1 MSGMKAKNVGI
12 LSAILGSICCVG
24 PLLLI
29 ALGLGAGAAVIS
41 RYHWLFIAAAIV
53 ALAFAWTRYF
63 REKTTCACEPETMQG
78 RRSGTVTLLIAT
90 VIVLGFGGLNV
101 TRYVFASAPAP
112 VQARSELTNRLN
124 RVVIPVEGMTC
135 ATCEVGVRYA
145 LKSVNGVESARVSA
159 ATKTATV
166 DYDPTKTN
174 PETLV
179 TAINSTGYRATL
191 PHEASLTA
199 SKTVWRGAN
208 EERNIVPERISL
220 FKVSLQCPAAP
231 HIGCGTASKPILLQ
245 LEQEPSVAEAWL
257 NRPGTQIAIVWKP
270 EADAAARRNVAA
282 KLTDDAKEMDGE
294 QRNES
299 LQGFLSGKGWYRGAN
314 VDRLSEEE
322 AGIIAARLIRRV
334 EAKTSLPKGKA
345 QEFQHD
351 LAESWSKCV
360 TSGKHVASNAGGQPT
375 CRFEDIGEDIARKYL
390 NQEQLKF
397 WKEAVERGVR
407 PLPNES

>member
-1 MSGMKAKNVGI
+1 MKAKWSGT
-12 LSAILGSICCVG
+12 LSVLLASICCVG

-29 ALGLGAGAAVIS
+29 AVGLGAGAAVIS
-41 RYHWLFIAAAIV
+41 RYHWLFIAAAV
-53 ALAFAWTRYF
+53 AVLALAWTKYF
-63 REKTTCACEPETMQG
+63 REKTRCACEDKTMQG
-78 RRSGTVTLLIAT
+78 RRRGTVTLLIAT
-90 VIVLGFGGLNV
+90 AIVLGFVGMN
-101 TRYVFASAPAP
+101 TSRYSFARTPASA
-112 VQARSELTNRLN
+112 QAQPPLASRMN

-145 LKSVNGVESARVSA
+145 LKSVNGVESARVNA
-159 ATKTATV
+159 ATKTAIV

-174 PETLV
+174 PEKLV

-191 PHEASLTA
+191 PHEASLTT
-199 SKTVWRGAN
+199 SKTVQRGSN
-208 EERNIVPERISL
+208 EERNIGPERISL

-299 LQGFLSGKGWYRGAN
+299 LQGFLSGKGWYRGAD

-334 EAKTSLPKGKA
+334 ETKTPLPKGKA
-345 QEFQHD
+345 QEFQND

-360 TSGKHVASNAGGQPT
+360 TSGKHVASNAGEQPT
-375 CRFEDIGEDIARKYL
+375 CRFEDVGEDIARKYL

>member
-1 MSGMKAKNVGI
+1 MKAKNVGI

-29 ALGLGAGAAVIS
+29 AVGLGAGAAGIS

-63 REKTTCACEPETMQG
+63 REKTTCACEPKTVQW

-90 VIVLGFGGLNV
+90 AIVLGFVGMNTSHYLFAG
-101 TRYVFASAPAP
+101 TSASAQTQPP
-112 VQARSELTNRLN
+112 VASGMDRI
-124 RVVIPVEGMTC
+124 VIPVQGMTC
-135 ATCEVGVRYA
+135 ATCEVGVRYV
-145 LKSVNGVESARVSA
+145 LKSVKGVESARVNA

-166 DYDPTKTN
+166 DYDPTKTD
-174 PETLV
+174 PEKLV
-179 TAINSTGYRATL
+179 SAINSTGYRATL
-191 PHEASLTA
+191 PHEASLST
-199 SKTVWRGAN
+199 SKTVQR
-208 EERNIVPERISL
+208 ESSKERNIGPERISL

-245 LEQEPSVAEAWL
+245 LEEEPGVAEAWL

-270 EADAAARRNVAA
+270 EADAAARHNVAA
-282 KLTDDAKEMDGE
+282 KLTDDAKEMVGE
-294 QRNES
+294 QHNES
-299 LQGFLSGKGWYRGAN
+299 LEDFQSGKGWYHGAD

-334 EAKTSLPKGKA
+334 EAKTPLSKEKA

-360 TSGKHVASNAGGQPT
+360 TSGNHIASNSGGQPM
-375 CRFEDIGEDIARKYL
+375 CRFEDIGETIARRYL
-390 NQEQLKF
+390 NEEQLKF
-397 WKEAVERGVR
+397 WKEAVRRGVR
-407 PLPNES
+407 PLPNEGKI

>member
-1 MSGMKAKNVGI
+1 
-12 LSAILGSICCVG
+12 
-24 PLLLI
+24 
-29 ALGLGAGAAVIS
+29 
-41 RYHWLFIAAAIV
+41 
-53 ALAFAWTRYF
+53 
-63 REKTTCACEPETMQG
+63 MQG
-78 RRSGTVTLLIAT
+78 RRRETVTLLIAT
-90 VIVLGFGGLNV
+90 AIVLGFVGMN
-101 TRYVFASAPAP
+101 TSRYSFARTSASAQAQAP
-112 VQARSELTNRLN
+112 LASGIN

-145 LKSVNGVESARVSA
+145 LKSVNGVESARVNA

-174 PETLV
+174 PEKLV

-191 PHEASLTA
+191 PHEASLTT
-199 SKTVWRGAN
+199 SKTVRRGSN
-208 EERNIVPERISL
+208 EERNIGPERISL

-282 KLTDDAKEMDGE
+282 KLTDDAKEM
-294 QRNES
+294 ES
-299 LQGFLSGKGWYRGAN
+299 EHRDEALQGFLSGKGWYRGAD

-334 EAKTSLPKGKA
+334 EAKTPLPKRKA

-360 TSGKHVASNAGGQPT
+360 TSGKHVVSNSGGQPT
-375 CRFEDIGEDIARKYL
+375 CRFEDISEDIARKYL

-407 PLPNES
+407 PLPDES

>member
-1 MSGMKAKNVGI
+1 MKAKWSGT
-12 LSAILGSICCVG
+12 LSVLLASICCVG

-29 ALGLGAGAAVIS
+29 AVGLGAGVAVIS
-41 RYHWLFIAAAIV
+41 RYHWLFIAAAV
-53 ALAFAWTRYF
+53 AVLALAWTKYF
-63 REKTTCACEPETMQG
+63 REKTRCACEDKTMQG
-78 RRSGTVTLLIAT
+78 RRRGTVTLLIAT
-90 VIVLGFGGLNV
+90 AIVLGFVGLNTSHYLFARTPTSAQTQLPV
-101 TRYVFASAPAP
+101 T
-112 VQARSELTNRLN
+112 TGMNRI
-124 RVVIPVEGMTC
+124 VIPVEGMTC
-135 ATCEVGVRYA
+135 PTCEVGVRYA
-145 LKSVNGVESARVSA
+145 LKSVNGVESARVSV

-166 DYDPTKTN
+166 DYDPSKTN
-174 PETLV
+174 PEKLV
-179 TAINSTGYRATL
+179 TAINATGYRATL
-191 PHEASLTA
+191 PHEGLLSS
-199 SKTVWRGAN
+199 SKTTPRQAS
-208 EERNIVPERISL
+208 EERNIGPERISL
-220 FKVSLQCPAAP
+220 FNVSLQCPAAP

-245 LEQEPSVAEAWL
+245 LEQEPGVAEAWL

-294 QRNES
+294 QRYES
-299 LQGFLSGKGWYRGAN
+299 LQGFLSGKGWYRGAD

-334 EAKTSLPKGKA
+334 ETKTPLPKGKA

-360 TSGKHVASNAGGQPT
+360 TSGKHVASNAGEQPT
-375 CRFEDIGEDIARKYL
+375 CRFEDIAEDIARKYL

>member
-1 MSGMKAKNVGI
+1 MKAKWSGT
-12 LSAILGSICCVG
+12 LSVLLASICCVG

-29 ALGLGAGAAVIS
+29 AVGLGAGVAVIS
-41 RYHWLFIAAAIV
+41 RYHWLFIAAAV
-53 ALAFAWTRYF
+53 AVLALAWTKYF
-63 REKTTCACEPETMQG
+63 REKTRCACEDKTMQG
-78 RRSGTVTLLIAT
+78 RRRGTVTLLIAT
-90 VIVLGFGGLNV
+90 AIVLAFVGMN
-101 TRYVFASAPAP
+101 TSRYSFARTPASA
-112 VQARSELTNRLN
+112 QAQPPLASGMNRI
-124 RVVIPVEGMTC
+124 VIPVEGMIC
-135 ATCEVGVRYA
+135 ATCEVSVRYA

-159 ATKTATV
+159 ATKTAAV
-166 DYDPTKTN
+166 DYAPAKTN
-174 PETLV
+174 PEQLV
-179 TAINSTGYRATL
+179 AAINSTGYRATL
-191 PHEASLTA
+191 PRETSVSSSTIVQRKS
-199 SKTVWRGAN
+199 SK
-208 EERNIVPERISL
+208 ERKSGPERISL

-282 KLTDDAKEMDGE
+282 KLTDDAKEM
-294 QRNES
+294 ES
-299 LQGFLSGKGWYRGAN
+299 EHRDEALQGFLSGKGWYRGGD

-334 EAKTSLPKGKA
+334 EANTPLPKEKA
-345 QEFQHD
+345 QEFQHE

-360 TSGKHVASNAGGQPT
+360 TSGKHIASSPGGQPT
-375 CRFEDIGEDIARKYL
+375 CRFEDISEDIARKYL

-397 WKEAVERGVR
+397 WKEAVDHGVR

>member
-1 MSGMKAKNVGI
+1 MKAKWSGT
-12 LSAILGSICCVG
+12 LSVLLASICCVG

-41 RYHWLFIAAAIV
+41 RYHWLFIAAAV
-53 ALAFAWTRYF
+53 VVLALAWTKHF
-63 REKTTCACEPETMQG
+63 REKTRCACEDKTMQG
-78 RRSGTVTLLIAT
+78 RRRGTVTLLIAT
-90 VIVLGFGGLNV
+90 AIVLGFVGLN
-101 TRYVFASAPAP
+101 TSHYSFARTPASA
-112 VQARSELTNRLN
+112 QAQPPLASGMN

-159 ATKTATV
+159 TTKTATV
-166 DYDPTKTN
+166 DYDSTKTD
-174 PETLV
+174 PEKLV
-179 TAINSTGYRATL
+179 AAINSTGYRATL
-191 PHEASLTA
+191 PDEASVSS
-199 SKTVWRGAN
+199 SKIVQRESS
-208 EERNIVPERISL
+208 EERKIGSERISL
-220 FKVSLQCPAAP
+220 FNVSLQCPAAP

-245 LEQEPSVAEAWL
+245 LEQEPGVAEAWL

-270 EADAAARRNVAA
+270 EADAAARGNVVA
-282 KLTDDAKEMDGE
+282 KLTDDAKEM
-294 QRNES
+294 ES
-299 LQGFLSGKGWYRGAN
+299 EHRDEALQGFLSGKGWYRGAD

-334 EAKTSLPKGKA
+334 EVKTPLPKEKA
-345 QEFQHD
+345 QEFQRE

-360 TSGKHVASNAGGQPT
+360 TSGKHVASSPGGQPT
-375 CRFEDIGEDIARKYL
+375 CRFEDIGEDIARKYF

-397 WKEAVERGVR
+397 WKEAVDRGVR